1 MLMSNLY
8 STTGRKLRLIAS
20 ALLFTVTWAATA
32 QTADPCEGKTYQWV
46 DENGVTRTAPYLET
60 ATNEHPNQMKALVAS
75 LYADRTI
82 PGQKRF
88 GYYFKNSDVYGNTG
102 INYWYSSLD
111 GHSRT
116 TGGSDNV
123 SGNY

>member
-1 MLMSNLY
+1 MNNLY
-8 STTGRKLRLIAS
+8 STTGRKLRFIAS

-75 LYADRTI
+75 LYADPTI
-82 PGQKRF
+82 PGQKSF
-88 GYYFKNSDVYGNTG
+88 GYYYTDSYSDGAGNTHSG
-102 INYWYSSLD
+102 INLWYSSPD
-111 GHSRT
+111 GHART
-116 TGGSDNV
+116 AAGTN
-123 SGNY
+123 GNY

>member
-1 MLMSNLY
+1 MSNLY

-46 DENGVTRTAPYLET
+46 DENGVTRTAPYIET

-88 GYYFKNSDVYGNTG
+88 AYYYTDGSTPD
-102 INYWYSSLD
+102 NYWVCLLYTSPSPRD
-111 GHSRT
+111 
-116 TGGSDNV
+116 
-123 SGNY
+123 